1 MITITIPVINGFH
14 LEEVLN
20 SISLQTFTDYEVV
33 VINDSNDKTVSSL
46 IKKYGGR
53 ELISNG
59 SLLKA
64 RYIGANN
71 AKGDYIL
78 QLDETRIIMDNTLLA
93 KLMEIKADAIYISE
107 IEEGKSFLSRAAN
120 IDKNLLIT
128 AGNVKSG
135 SPSVLPRFYRT
146 DILRK
151 SMEILKNN
159 LGENFD
165 KITAPE
171 DLLIFTEAKN
181 FIENTYLLCN
191 SKISH
196 YGDDSLKKVVA
207 KYYRYGKDF
216 SKLQTTKY
224 SNLVRGRGIERIRS
238 RIKNVNSYNDF
249 LMVSILLLIRGIST
263 ELGKTKGKHQK
274 R

>member
-78 QLDETRIIMDNTLLA
+78 QLDETRIIMDNTLFRVPTPDPFRLPQR
-93 KLMEIKADAIYISE
+93 L
-107 IEEGKSFLSRAAN
+107 
-120 IDKNLLIT
+120 T
-128 AGNVKSG
+128 A
-135 SPSVLPRFYRT
+135 
-146 DILRK
+146 
-151 SMEILKNN
+151 
-159 LGENFD
+159 
-165 KITAPE
+165 
-171 DLLIFTEAKN
+171 
-181 FIENTYLLCN
+181 
-191 SKISH
+191 
-196 YGDDSLKKVVA
+196 
-207 KYYRYGKDF
+207 
-216 SKLQTTKY
+216 
-224 SNLVRGRGIERIRS
+224 
-238 RIKNVNSYNDF
+238 
-249 LMVSILLLIRGIST
+249 LLL
-263 ELGKTKGKHQK
+263 L
-274 R
+274 